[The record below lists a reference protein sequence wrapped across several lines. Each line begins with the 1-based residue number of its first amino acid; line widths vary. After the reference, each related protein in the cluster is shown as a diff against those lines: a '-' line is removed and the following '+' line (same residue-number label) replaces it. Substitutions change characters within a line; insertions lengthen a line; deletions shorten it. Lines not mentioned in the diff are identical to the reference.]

1 MKRKRV
7 ITIEVERDVVIRK
20 QERKVHVFCPTCNTE
35 IEVTISSE
43 ILEGRNEDLLN
54 QVVEIV
60 KERAIHANH
69 ADDSLDVSEML
80 LPPMSEPNNA

>member
-35 IEVTISSE
+35 IEVTIPSE
-43 ILEGRNEDLLN
+43 ILEGRDKDLLN

-60 KERAIHANH
+60 KERGIHANH
-69 ADDSLDVSEML
+69 SDDPLGVSEML
-80 LPPMSEPNNA
+80 LSPAGEPNEA